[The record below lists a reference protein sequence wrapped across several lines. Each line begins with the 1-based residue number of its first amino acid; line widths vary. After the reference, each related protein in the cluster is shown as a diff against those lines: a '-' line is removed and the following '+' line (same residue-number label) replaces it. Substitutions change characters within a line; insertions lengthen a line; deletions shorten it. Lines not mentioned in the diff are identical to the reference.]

1 MKTEHTIFAGY
12 IKPLKLKLKTTT
24 ENVKLNI
31 HSKIKWFNLKTNKN
45 TFEILNELP
54 AIKIKGN
61 SFYSQPKLNI
71 RNNTKLEIFNT
82 SKVLKKQ
89 SEMLSQLFEERK
101 VEIRRTAE
109 RNYQNLNR

>member
-1 MKTEHTIFAGY
+1 MKKEHTIFAGY

-31 HSKIKWFNLKTNKN
+31 HSKIKWLNLKTNKN

-71 RNNTKLEIFNT
+71 KNNTKLDVINT
-82 SKVLKKQ
+82 SEVLKKQ
-89 SEMLSQLFEERK
+89 SEMLNQLFEEK
-101 VEIRRTAE
+101 KEEIKRTAE
-109 RNYQNLNR
+109 RNFQNLKN